1 MSQLVTSDGQ
11 NIGDSTAVS
20 VLPMNIQGGF
30 PVGLIGLIF
39 LLSKVLSRVLL
50 QHHIL
55 PVSLMVKLF
64 GPYMTTEKTIA
75 LTIWTL
81 VGKVMSLL
89 FTLSRFV
96 IDFLPRSK
104 HLLI

>member
-75 LTIWTL
+75 LNI
-81 VGKVMSLL
+81 
-89 FTLSRFV
+89 
-96 IDFLPRSK
+96 
-104 HLLI
+104 

>member
-1 MSQLVTSDGQ
+1 MRQVAKVLELQLENVYKIQKPRLTK
-11 NIGDSTAVS
+11 AVS

-75 LTIWTL
+75 LNI
-81 VGKVMSLL
+81 
-89 FTLSRFV
+89 
-96 IDFLPRSK
+96 
-104 HLLI
+104 